1 MKTSKFVELL
11 YEQVVCLLYYCMKT
25 SKFVKLLY
33 EQVVSLLN
41 YCMKKC

>member
-1 MKTSKFVELL
+1 MFVVQL
-11 YEQVVCLLYYCMKT
+11 YEQVVSLLNNCMKT

-41 YCMKKC
+41 NCMKKC